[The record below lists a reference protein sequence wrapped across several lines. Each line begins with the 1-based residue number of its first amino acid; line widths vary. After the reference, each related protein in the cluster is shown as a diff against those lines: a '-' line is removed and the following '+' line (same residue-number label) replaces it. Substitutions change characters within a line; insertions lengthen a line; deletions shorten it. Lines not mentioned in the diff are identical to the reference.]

1 MAMRGHSAYNQTII
15 QTVDDK
21 GKILLMLYDGAIKF
35 VRYAR
40 SGIEENDP
48 KTKGENISKLLAILN
63 ELDCALNREMSED
76 YIENLSFLYRHMM
89 NLITIANIKNDTGP
103 LTEVE
108 SILSELK
115 EGFEAAF
122 IRERG
127 GAAESPSLGKMEAGK
142 KEGVK

>member
-76 YIENLSFLYRHMM
+76 YIENLSFLY
-89 NLITIANIKNDTGP
+89 
-103 LTEVE
+103 
-108 SILSELK
+108 
-115 EGFEAAF
+115 
-122 IRERG
+122 
-127 GAAESPSLGKMEAGK
+127 PSHPRII
-142 KEGVK
+142 